1 MQTPPAERTARE
13 EARLNQRAREEL
25 TLLGMHSAISTASG
39 TGSAAPHPLALTPQT
54 LPGDGAVDSCLI
66 LVAKSD
72 AWPPPT
78 FPFPHLPQD
87 DAEPRCPSCLRRA
100 LCPEGE

>member
-39 TGSAAPHPLALTPQT
+39 TGSAAPHPAH
-54 LPGDGAVDSCLI
+54 A
-66 LVAKSD
+66 
-72 AWPPPT
+72 
-78 FPFPHLPQD
+78 
-87 DAEPRCPSCLRRA
+87 
-100 LCPEGE
+100 